1 MNKALLSSK
10 TVNLE
15 APIFIAWF
23 QCLVSALICFTM
35 NRMSHFFP
43 GIVSFPAGSP
53 FHRETMKRVL
63 PLSIVFTS
71 MIATNNLCLK
81 YVGVAFYYVGRSL
94 TTVFNVILT
103 YVFLKEKTSAKC
115 LLCCAIIIIGF
126 WMGVDQESI
135 TGDVFLIYVCFI
147 VGYISFLLFNYRII
161 LISWDGFWSFGIL
174 ESINV
179 FYIY

>member
-1 MNKALLSSK
+1 MTVFVNKALLSSK

-23 QCLVSALICFTM
+23 QCFVSALICFTM
-35 NRMSHFFP
+35 NRMSHHFP
-43 GIVSFPAGSP
+43 GVVSFPPGSP
-53 FHRETMKRVL
+53 FSIETMKRVI
-63 PLSIVFTS
+63 PLSILFTS

-103 YVFLKEKTSAKC
+103 YVFLKEKTSSKS

-126 WMGVDQESI
+126 WMGVDQESV
-135 TGDVFLIYVCFI
+135 TG
-147 VGYISFLLFNYRII
+147 
-161 LISWDGFWSFGIL
+161 
-174 ESINV
+174 
-179 FYIY
+179 